1 MLPLVRNFE
10 SFAAIFLSK
19 VDMEKNCLVEWNSHR
34 MRKRF
39 QLIFFASEAQISV
52 NTHAPHSSL
61 FASLFVYYLVCL
73 VLNCLCSIFQAKEPQ
88 TGLFS
93 GLAINIFMTYLKL
106 LNYGKIKTTT
116 ILNLDKSILMVPV
129 ASESLLH
136 TGVIRIVYNILYCI
150 HHQYLTRKYGDKK

>member
-1 MLPLVRNFE
+1 MLGFKL
-10 SFAAIFLSK
+10 
-19 VDMEKNCLVEWNSHR
+19 
-34 MRKRF
+34 
-39 QLIFFASEAQISV
+39 
-52 NTHAPHSSL
+52 SL
-61 FASLFVYYLVCL
+61 FYLPGKGAS
-73 VLNCLCSIFQAKEPQ
+73 NR
-88 TGLFS
+88 TFS

-129 ASESLLH
+129 ASESLMH